1 MYSPLS
7 RLPQRQAAPAN
18 RARRRAAAAQQ
29 RRLDRGTIVT
39 PIAALLDTDADAT
52 PREVVIGRAI
62 EHVEQRIGRALTA
75 TEAEQYGNLLR
86 RELVNL
92 ERHEAGQAPVASAL
106 RFKDEQEEAGRR
118 LLAELL
124 PIAKERA
131 REGAG
136 GGAAMGQHLAD
147 ALAANGFTLAD
158 LEAVLVYEAPPG
170 QPPGWHGDVVLRR
183 AMPPFAKGF
192 GTKVDDPCGTREEA
206 IEAATRMLTC
216 FVQSAPEGLD
226 A

>member
-39 PIAALLDTDADAT
+39 PVAALLDKDADST

-62 EHVEQRIGRALTA
+62 EHVERQIGRALTA

-106 RFKDEQEEAGRR
+106 RFTDEQEAAGRR

-136 GGAAMGQHLAD
+136 AGGMGRHFAD

-170 QPPGWHGDVVLRR
+170 QPLGWHGGVVLRR

-192 GTKVDDPCGTREEA
+192 GTKVADPCGTREEA

-216 FVQSAPEGLD
+216 FVLSAPEGFD